1 MKGKQIYWED
11 VEVGQEIPG
20 YSLELTWTQVV
31 KQVQGVQ
38 DYTPTHHDPD
48 YAKADGRAGVFMN
61 TGFSQGAGSR
71 VMTDWIGDKGFLTF
85 FRMEMRRMN
94 LKGDTMVFKGKVT
107 KKYIKD
113 NKHYV
118 DADVWVENAREGG
131 VSTAYTASATL
142 PTKK

>member
-1 MKGKQIYWED
+1 MKGEQIFWDD
-11 VEVGQEIPG
+11 VNVGQEIPG

-38 DYTPTHHDPD
+38 DYTPVHHDPE
-48 YAKADGRAGVFMN
+48 YAKADGREGVFMN
-61 TGFSQGAGSR
+61 TGFSQGACSR

-107 KKYIKD
+107 NKYVKD
-113 NKHYV
+113 EKHYV
-118 DADVWVENAREGG
+118 DADVWVENKREN
-131 VSTAYTASATL
+131 VPTTMCKATATL
-142 PTKK
+142 PSRG